1 MAKTVGYMV
10 TWTTYG
16 SWLQGDKRRYVKNGK
31 ILDGNEHIYSLCKK
45 LQKSPAVKLTSKE
58 KTVVHQTIIT
68 EAKKTGQQVEALAV
82 CSNHLHLVVRWSYH
96 PIGKIVSRY
105 KNAAMFALSNLG
117 RSGRIWTRGYDK
129 RFCFT
134 EDELG
139 RRIKYLKD
147 HND

>member
-1 MAKTVGYMV
+1 MD
-10 TWTTYG
+10 
-16 SWLQGDKRRYVKNGK
+16 GD
-31 ILDGNEHIYSLCKK
+31 EHIYSLCKK

-68 EAKKTGQQVEALAV
+68 EAERTGQQVEALAV
-82 CSNHLHLVVRWSYH
+82 CSNHVHLAARWSYH

-105 KNAAMFALSNLG
+105 KNAAMFALHNLG
-117 RSGRIWTRGYDK
+117 RSGRIWTRGYDR

-134 EDELG
+134 EDELA
-139 RRIKYLKD
+139 RRIKYVKN

>member
-16 SWLQGDKRRYVKNGK
+16 SWLQGDKRRYVKDGEV
-31 ILDGNEHIYSLCKK
+31 LDGDEHIYRLCKK
-45 LQKSPAVKLTSKE
+45 LQKGPAVKLTSKE
-58 KTVVHQTIIT
+58 QTVVHQTIIT
-68 EAKKTGQQVEALAV
+68 EAEKTGQQVVALAV
-82 CSNHLHLVVRWSYH
+82 CSNHVHLVVRWSYH

-105 KNAAMFALSNLG
+105 KNAAMFALYKLG

-129 RFCFT
+129 KFCFT
-134 EDELG
+134 EDELA
-139 RRIKYLKD
+139 RRIKYVKN

>member
-1 MAKTVGYMV
+1 MAKTAGYMV

-16 SWLQGDKRRYVKNGK
+16 SWLQGDKRRYVKDGK
-31 ILDGNEHIYSLCKK
+31 VLDGDEHIYSLCKK

-68 EAKKTGQQVEALAV
+68 EAEGTGQQVEALAV
-82 CSNHLHLVVRWSYH
+82 CSNHVHLVARWSYH
-96 PIGKIVSRY
+96 LIGKIVSRY
-105 KNAAMFALSNLG
+105 KNAAMFALGNLG
-117 RSGRIWTRGYDK
+117 RSGRIWTRGYDR

-134 EDELG
+134 EDELV
-139 RRIKYLKD
+139 RCIKYVKN

>member
-1 MAKTVGYMV
+1 MV

-31 ILDGNEHIYSLCKK
+31 TLEGDEHIYSLCKK

-58 KTVVHQTIIT
+58 KTVVHQTIVA
-68 EAKKTGQQVEALAV
+68 EARKTGLQVEALAV
-82 CSNHLHLVVRWSYH
+82 CSNHVHLVARWSYH
-96 PIGKIVSRY
+96 PIGEVVSRY
-105 KNAAMFALSNLG
+105 KNAAMFALYNIG
-117 RSGRIWTRGYDK
+117 RSGRIWTRGFDR

-134 EDELG
+134 EVELT
-139 RRIKYLKD
+139 RRIKYVKN